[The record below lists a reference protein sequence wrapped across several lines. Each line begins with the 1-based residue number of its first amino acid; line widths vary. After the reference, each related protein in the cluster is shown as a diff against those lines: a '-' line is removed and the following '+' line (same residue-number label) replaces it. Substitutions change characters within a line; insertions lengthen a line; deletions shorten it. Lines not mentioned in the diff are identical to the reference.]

1 MALSDE
7 QRRQIF
13 ALKGQKG
20 SDGRTLSARAVAKI
34 VGCDHKTVSAL
45 WGSGEKSLARTRN
58 KKRGGSG
65 ENSPIPTVIVE
76 PEVMYARDEF
86 MKAEAIRAEMVSTLI
101 VSKSAMQLSM
111 QNVSNDPTNNDN
123 IRTLAQI
130 IKTTQT
136 AIDSLAK
143 WTGLDKSVQK
153 DSTEDEIEDTFSE
166 YASEL

>member
-1 MALSDE
+1 M
-7 QRRQIF
+7 
-13 ALKGQKG
+13 KGQQGKNG
-20 SDGRTLSARAVAKI
+20 KPLSARAVAKI

-45 WGSGEKSLARTRN
+45 WGGGEKTSARVRDKKSGE
-58 KKRGGSG
+58 SG

-76 PEVMYARDEF
+76 PDVLYARDEF
-86 MKAEAIRAEMVSTLI
+86 MKAETIRAEMVSTLI
-101 VSKSAMQLSM
+101 VSKAAMNLSM

-143 WTGLDKSVQK
+143 WTGLDKAVQK
-153 DSTEDEIEDTFSE
+153 DNTSDEIEDTFSE
-166 YASEL
+166 YAGSL